1 MEYKSKQLVI
11 RDKFAEY
18 NGIELLEISEGKAK
32 AKMVI
37 QPHHLNGFN
46 IVHGG
51 AIFTLADFAFG
62 AASNSHGTMAVSIN
76 ASISFVKPARKGTL
90 IAEAQEIS
98 LHPKLGSYTIHIID
112 EQNEIIAIFQ
122 GMAYRKQEKII

>member
-1 MEYKSKQLVI
+1 MEYKGKQLLSQ
-11 RDKFAEY
+11 DKFAAY
-18 NGIELLEISEGKAK
+18 NGIELLELSLGKAK
-32 AKMVI
+32 AKMEI

-51 AIFTLADFAFG
+51 ALFTLADFAFG

-76 ASISFVKPARKGTL
+76 ASISFIKPARQGTL
-90 IAEAQEIS
+90 IAEAKEIA
-98 LHPKLGSYTIHIID
+98 LHPKLGSYTVHIFD